1 MREPRRQ
8 TFCARRRSPAFI
20 CVRKL
25 DICPLGMADEEGKK
39 IKITASQNGRYHAK
53 AATRL
58 ISLRRAIRMRWP
70 GPDFWP
76 IRRLAHISIS
86 RFLIGWSG
94 FKELIRAK
102 SATSLLRKYRRARDT
117 LEGRVPFQH
126 PHSQLGA
133 WKPKFHIVLPVHLWF
148 DSLSCPPLITG

>member
-8 TFCARRRSPAFI
+8 TISARRRSPAFI
-20 CVRKL
+20 CVRKP

-58 ISLRRAIRMRWP
+58 ISLRRAIRMRLALRWP

-76 IRRLAHISIS
+76 IRRLAHISIP

-94 FKELIRAK
+94 FKELIRPK
-102 SATSLLRKYRRARDT
+102 SATSLGVLRKYWRARDT

-133 WKPKFHIVLPVHLWF
+133 WNPKFHTYCSPRS
-148 DSLSCPPLITG
+148 SLV